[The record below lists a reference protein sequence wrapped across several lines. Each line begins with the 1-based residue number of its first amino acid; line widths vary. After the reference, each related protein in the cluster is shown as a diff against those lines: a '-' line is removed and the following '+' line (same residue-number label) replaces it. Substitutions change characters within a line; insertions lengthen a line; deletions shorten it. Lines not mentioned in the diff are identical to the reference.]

1 MKLQDD
7 IADQELEMFFAEL
20 KHQDS
25 EIAVPAYKKR
35 TPSRIWKLLPLGI
48 AASVLLGFWIW
59 NHGENETPLYQD
71 LIIISLVE
79 DENQEQ
85 RFVIEQT
92 STMDVWESP
101 TASLLDTY

>member
-1 MKLQDD
+1 MKRLGDS
-7 IADQELEMFFAEL
+7 ADQELEMFFAEL

-25 EIAVPAYKKR
+25 KIAISAYKKR

-59 NHGENETPLYQD
+59 NQEEKEVPLYQD

-79 DENQEQ
+79 GENQEQ
-85 RFVIEQT
+85 KFVIEQVA
-92 STMDVWESP
+92 SMDVWESP

>member
-7 IADQELEMFFAEL
+7 IEDRELEMFFAEL

-25 EIAVPAYKKR
+25 EIAIPEYKKR
-35 TPSRIWKLLPLGI
+35 TSSRIWKLLPLGA

-59 NHGENETPLYQD
+59 NQEQKEEPLYQD

-79 DENQEQ
+79 GENQEQ
-85 RFVIEQT
+85 KFVIEQAA
-92 STMDVWESP
+92 SMDVWESP

>member
-1 MKLQDD
+1 MKRQDD
-7 IADQELEMFFAEL
+7 SADQELELFFAEL

-25 EIAVPAYKKR
+25 KIAISAYKKR

-59 NHGENETPLYQD
+59 NQEEKEVPLYQD

-79 DENQEQ
+79 GENQEQ
-85 RFVIEQT
+85 KFVIEQVA
-92 STMDVWESP
+92 SMDVWESP
-101 TASLLDTY
+101 TASLLNTY